1 VNPLNKVSRLAV
13 TCCVLA
19 AAAGLV
25 PPAMAQTPLTLP
37 AAIARA
43 RAQNPDAGSAAA
55 AEREAAQRV
64 PQARAGYLPKV
75 DVVESWQRGNQP
87 VFVFSSLLG
96 QRQFTAGDFALGALN
111 HPKPLDNF
119 RSAITF
125 DQALF
130 DGTTRA
136 NVSAAGVGQTM
147 ASVNR
152 LMVDQD
158 LAASVTSA
166 YGRVLVAVA
175 AAQSAAAAV
184 ETARADRELAG
195 NRRDAGLVTDADVL
209 QLDVYVSQTREQQ
222 IRAASDERIARAELN
237 QLMGEP
243 LGERFVLDR
252 FPGAA
257 AIDVA
262 DLASLEAEA
271 LENRPD
277 VKLAALQEELAGTSH
292 TAARAAFLPQVAL
305 QGGWEFNGGT
315 WGTRASSW
323 VVGAVARINVFRGF
337 ADRARLAETRD
348 QSTRRALET
357 EKTKTAA
364 RLAVHVAAARLE
376 AARASEAVGRA
387 AVEQARESQRIIR
400 DRYEA
405 GLTDTAS
412 LLRAAEVVVQAETQQ
427 TAAQVAVLTE
437 TAALERTLG
446 RR

>member
-1 VNPLNKVSRLAV
+1 VNPLKKVSRFAA
-13 TCCVLA
+13 TCCFMAVA
-19 AAAGLV
+19 SGWV

-37 AAIARA
+37 DAIARA
-43 RAQNPDAGSAAA
+43 RAQNPDAASAAT

-96 QRQFTAGDFALGALN
+96 QRQFTADDFALGALN
-111 HPKPLDNF
+111 RPDPLDNF
-119 RSAITF
+119 RSAISF
-125 DQALF
+125 EQALF
-130 DGTTRA
+130 DGATRA
-136 NVSAAGVGQTM
+136 NVSAAGVGHTM

-166 YGRVLVAVA
+166 YGRVLVAA
-175 AAQSAAAAV
+175 AAARSAAAAV

-195 NRRDAGLVTDADVL
+195 NRRDAGLVSDADVL
-209 QLDVYVSQTREQQ
+209 HIDVYVSQTREQQ

-243 LGERFVLDR
+243 LGALFALDR

-257 AIDVA
+257 AIDVTN
-262 DLASLEAEA
+262 LAALEAEA

-277 VKLAALQEELAGTSH
+277 VTLAALQEELAGTTH

-323 VVGAVARINVFRGF
+323 VVGAVARINLFRGF
-337 ADRARLAETRD
+337 ADRARLVEAREHTA
-348 QSTRRALET
+348 RRALES
-357 EKTKTAA
+357 EKAKTAA
-364 RLAVHVAAARLE
+364 RLAVHVAVARLE